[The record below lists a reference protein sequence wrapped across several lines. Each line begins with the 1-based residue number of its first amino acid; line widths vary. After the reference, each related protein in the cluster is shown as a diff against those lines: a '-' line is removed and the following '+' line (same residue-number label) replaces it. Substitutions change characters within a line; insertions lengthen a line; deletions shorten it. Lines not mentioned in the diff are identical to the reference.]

1 MVIVLRQLVEGGF
14 QPENV
19 AAEVVPTADALRRR
33 RCRFD
38 GGRKDEESSVAVHQL
53 DYLLFR
59 VWDLQTKG

>member
-19 AAEVVPTADALRRR
+19 AAEVVPTADTFGRR

-38 GGRKDEESSVAVHQL
+38 GRGKDEESSEAVHQL
-53 DYLLFR
+53 DHILFR
-59 VWDLQTKG
+59 VWDFQIKG

>member
-19 AAEVVPTADALRRR
+19 AAEVVPTADTFGRR

-38 GGRKDEESSVAVHQL
+38 GRGKDEESSEAVDQL
-53 DYLLFR
+53 DYLLFSM
-59 VWDLQTKG
+59 